1 MKQTA
6 DPKMQKC
13 KCKRIFS
20 LYFGPLQ
27 RKFKVSALSTNFG
40 DGLEFYIFS
49 GE

>member
-13 KCKRIFS
+13 KCKRIFC

-27 RKFKVSALSTNFG
+27 RKLIVQLLSVNVG
-40 DGLEFYIFS
+40 DNLELYILS
-49 GE
+49 SE